1 MSPTELI
8 LNFVNLYNHPFTAD
22 LAAEMTAQDISLV
35 QPILDRLYSDQT
47 IKLISPEDGIYV
59 RNNRYNPVVGYKQK
73 GEWRFDPAA
82 ARSLLDHIEI
92 GKFYT
97 IREVAKDYPR
107 SRQWVYVYMEALAS
121 IDILGFSADGYCVKS
136 RDRLNDLGMNII
148 KGAICKIY
156 NDYYATSHKTNRPP
170 SVRKVDEDKL
180 RLRQEKLEQR
190 RAIEKAKRKAH
201 RDERDRMFELEK
213 QKIARENQKAWD
225 RLAKQCEALLTKFKT
240 Q

>member
-1 MSPTELI
+1 MNELV
-8 LNFVNLYNHPFTAD
+8 LNFVNQYKHPFTAE
-22 LAAEMTAQDISLV
+22 LTAEMTAV
-35 QPILDRLYSDQT
+35 ELDRVKLVLADLLADKT
-47 IKLISPEDGIYV
+47 IKLISVEEGIYV
-59 RNNRYNPVVGYKQK
+59 RSNRYNPVVGYKQK

-82 ARSLLDHIEI
+82 AASLLNHIDR
-92 GKFYT
+92 GNFYT
-97 IREVAKDYPR
+97 IREVSKDYPR

-148 KGAICKIY
+148 KGAICNIY

-180 RLRQEKLEQR
+180 RLRQERLEHK
-190 RAIEKAKRKAH
+190 RALEKAKRQAN
-201 RDERDRMFELEK
+201 REERERRFELEK
-213 QKIARENQKAWD
+213 QEIARESRKAWHS
-225 RLAKQCEALLTKFKT
+225 LAKQCEALLTKFKT